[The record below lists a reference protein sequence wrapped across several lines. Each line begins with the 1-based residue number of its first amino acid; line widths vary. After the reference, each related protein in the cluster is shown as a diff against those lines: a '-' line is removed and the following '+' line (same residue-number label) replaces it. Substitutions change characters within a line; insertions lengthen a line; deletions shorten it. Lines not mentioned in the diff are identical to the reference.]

1 MRLGIDLDGVVAD
14 FNEGWTSRY
23 NAEFGTSYTP
33 DMVTTWNAMTALG
46 AFASDD
52 DFWAWARNDD
62 GPGLF
67 RHLPLIEGAKEALDR
82 LAINNDIVII
92 TTKPAWAA
100 PETFE
105 WIGENQLPTSEVHIT
120 YRKWLVDCDVYLDDG
135 PHNLEALV
143 VERPDRT
150 ICRFVQ
156 PWNETVEGAIDIDG
170 WDTFETL
177 VDKRFC

>member
-33 DMVTTWNAMTALG
+33 DMITTWNAMTALG

-52 DFWAWARNDD
+52 DFWEWARNDD

-67 RHLPLIEGAKEALDR
+67 RHLPLIDGAKEALDR
-82 LAINNDIVII
+82 LAINHDIVII

-105 WIGENQLPTSEVHIT
+105 WIGEHRLPTSEVHIT
-120 YRKWLVDCDVYLDDG
+120 YRKWLVDCDVYLDDS
-135 PHNLEALV
+135 PHALPGLV
-143 VERPDRT
+143 KNRPT
-150 ICRFVQ
+150 ATVCRFEDCWGD
-156 PWNETVEGAIDIDG
+156 P
-170 WDTFETL
+170 
-177 VDKRFC
+177 